1 LWNYSGG
8 KGIYTINVEI
18 GENTGLVTLT
28 YEAFI
33 NPDRFQVFWGND
45 LVIDTGYVSTCYP
58 NNCNTSPYFWNTQ
71 LINAGLSTVSGNSG
85 SKTFNKISSYPTNV
99 TVIIFAPFLGT
110 QWSANLSC
118 LPTPTPT
125 PTQTETPTP
134 TQTETPT
141 PTQTETPTSTST
153 STPTQTQTETPTS
166 TSTSTPNPTPTNTPT
181 QLVCTCFG
189 LISDVIFSIDY
200 TDCYGESQNAI
211 AFEGFPG
218 QWSLYVCAYS
228 YQITAGIIN
237 EEFINDCFLLEEG
250 WSCPQ

>member
-1 LWNYSGG
+1 MVNFNSSVGGIYVGSTNPNLNYDNLFGGDCPYTTSDIQNFDGSYVLGGKNTLYFQNIPLSSNIIVFDWQVSLWDVDQNGNLTINCFLDSGG
-8 KGIYTINVEI
+8 
-18 GENTGLVTLT
+18 
-28 YEAFI
+28 EA
-33 NPDRFQVFWGND
+33 
-45 LVIDTGYVSTCYP
+45 S
-58 NNCNTSPYFWNTQ
+58 
-71 LINAGLSTVSGNSG
+71 VSGRSF
-85 SKTFNKISSYPTNV
+85 TFEFDFLECCPT
-99 TVIIFAPFLGT
+99 T
-110 QWSANLSC
+110 Q
-118 LPTPTPT
+118 TPT
-125 PTQTETPTP
+125 PTQSQTMTPTET
-134 TQTETPT
+134 
-141 PTQTETPTSTST
+141 
-153 STPTQTQTETPTS
+153 
-166 TSTSTPNPTPTNTPT
+166 PTPTNTPT